1 MKKSASP
8 IGEVLKSVFAEIEK
22 GKTLSREDV
31 ELKWFEIAGDQGKK
45 HTKVASLRKGV
56 LTVLVDSSTWMHRM
70 AIEKRKVL
78 KQLKSNFGKD
88 KISGIN
94 FKIGEF

>member
-1 MKKSASP
+1 MKKSIVP
-8 IGEVLKSVFAEIEK
+8 IGDIIKLVFSEIEK
-22 GKTLSREDV
+22 GKVLTREDV
-31 ELKWFEIAGDQGKK
+31 ENKWFEIVGDQAKK
-45 HTKVASLRKGV
+45 HTKLASLRKGV

-70 AIEKRKVL
+70 ALEKRKVL

>member
-1 MKKSASP
+1 MSKPIVP
-8 IGEVLKSVFAEIEK
+8 IGDIIKLVFTEIEK
-22 GKTLSREDV
+22 GKVLTREDV
-31 ELKWFEIAGDQGKK
+31 ENKWFEIVGDQAKQ
-45 HTKVASLRKGV
+45 HTKPASLRKGV

-70 AIEKRKVL
+70 ALEKRKVL